1 MTERIKAKMNE
12 VIEFLLAKPVSE
24 FSFYDFEILKNEYA
38 RLMSAESMAE
48 NNKKLADMLT
58 QMWKT

>member
-1 MTERIKAKMNE
+1 MTERIKSKMNE

-24 FSFYDFEILKNEYA
+24 FNFYDFQLLKSEYE
-38 RLMSAESMAE
+38 RLMSAESLAE
-48 NNKKLADMLT
+48 SNKKLADVLA

>member
-12 VIEFLLAKPVSE
+12 VIEFLLAKPVNE
-24 FSFYDFEILKNEYA
+24 FNFYDFEILKNEYA
-38 RLMSAESMAE
+38 RLLSAESMAE

>member
-24 FSFYDFEILKNEYA
+24 FNFYDFQLLKNEYE
-38 RLMSAESMAE
+38 RLMSAESLAE
-48 NNKKLADMLT
+48 SNKKFADVLA